1 MLGKYWNIWPCAWQQ
16 GRLTI
21 HRRNG
26 ALARGIGN
34 ILLSK
39 PFEMMKQYCTFY
51 VDYDPSFLKCNRP
64 SLSLSNHVLLFVRPT
79 VSDERST
86 A

>member
-1 MLGKYWNIWPCAWQQ
+1 MI
-16 GRLTI
+16 R
-21 HRRNG
+21 RRNG

-39 PFEMMKQYCTFY
+39 PFGMMNQYCTLY
-51 VDYDPSFLKCNRP
+51 VDYDLSFHKCNRP
-64 SLSLSNHVLLFVRPT
+64 PLSLSNHVLLFIRPT

-86 A
+86 AWTPSYN